1 MPPVLRTLDPRLARR
16 LIVSRQQLAGPPRP
30 APGPEAIMEVA
41 TELTSLQLDPIN
53 VVARSHRLVL
63 WSRLGR
69 YDPADLESLLWRE
82 RRLFE
87 YWAHAAA
94 IVCTGDYP
102 IHSLLMRRY
111 PSERSASN
119 RRLRVW
125 LTENQAL
132 RRSILRQLRARG
144 PLPTRALEDR
154 AQTSWRSSGWTAG
167 RNVDR
172 MLDVLW
178 TQGRIM
184 VAGRQGQQRVWDLA
198 ERCLPPW
205 APTRRPPEREVVRLA
220 AQRSLRALGVATARD
235 IDRHFTAGRYPGL
248 AGVLAGLERSGRVE
262 RVRLAGDGAEP
273 PPGPWYVHADEVPL
287 LERLQAGD
295 WRPRTTLLSP
305 FDNLC
310 IDRERAQRLFGFHFR
325 MEIYVPKA
333 ARRYGYYV
341 LPILHGDRLVG
352 RVDPM
357 MDRARGRLVVN
368 AIHPEPGAPAGAG
381 PAVATA
387 LEDLAGFLGADG
399 VDLAQPPPAVWRGAF
414 A

>member
-1 MPPVLRTLDPRLARR
+1 MAAALRTLDPVLARR
-16 LIVSRQQLAGPPRP
+16 LIVSRQQLGGPPR
-30 APGPEAIMEVA
+30 AADGPEAIMEVA
-41 TELTSLQLDPIN
+41 TDLAAVQLDPIN
-53 VVARSHRLVL
+53 VVARSHLLVL

-69 YDPADLESLLWRE
+69 YDPADLDTLLWRE

-87 YWAHAAA
+87 YWSHAAA
-94 IVCTGDYP
+94 IVCTEDYP

-111 PSERSASN
+111 PSARYASN
-119 RRLRVW
+119 RRLRTW
-125 LTENQAL
+125 LADNQPL
-132 RRSILRQLRARG
+132 RRSILRQLRTGG
-144 PLPTRALEDR
+144 PLPTRAFEDR
-154 AQTSWRSSGWTAG
+154 ARTAWRSSGWTAG

-184 VAGRQGQQRVWDLA
+184 VAGRLGRQRVWDLA
-198 ERCLPPW
+198 ERWLPAW

-235 IDRHFTAGRYPGL
+235 IERHFTAGRYPGL
-248 AGVLAGLERSGRVE
+248 PAVLAGLERSGRVE
-262 RVRLAGDGAEP
+262 RVRVAADGIEW
-273 PPGPWYVHADEVPL
+273 PGPWYVHADDLSL

-295 WRPRTTLLSP
+295 WWPRTTLLSP

-310 IDRERAQRLFGFHFR
+310 IDRERTERLFGFHFR

-333 ARRYGYYV
+333 ARRWGYYV

-352 RVDPM
+352 RVDPTL
-357 MDRARGRLVVN
+357 DRSRGRLVVN
-368 AIHPEPGAPAGAG
+368 AVHPEPDAPADAG

-387 LEDLAGFLGADG
+387 IRDLAAFLDADG
-399 VDLAQPPPAVWRGAF
+399 VDLRQPPPSRWRGAF